1 MDHDPS
7 RGKQH
12 PLGFFSRSIL
22 VYRGVVMNRSWLD
35 PWRESVGKT
44 GMRNFHKP
52 EIRTG
57 FEDKPAYVQIPGFSS
72 TSESFEVALE
82 FC

>member
-1 MDHDPS
+1 
-7 RGKQH
+7 
-12 PLGFFSRSIL
+12 
-22 VYRGVVMNRSWLD
+22 MNRSWLD